1 MMQVSNVKTA
11 KSTTQAA
18 SRQANTAA
26 DTASKDIQ
34 SKILNAQKQ
43 SQGLSFN
50 MEMTA
55 EEKANFRQKIQQE
68 ISDLKRELRQR
79 QLEEERKE
87 QEAKKALEKKEQQE
101 AASQESV
108 PKERQ
113 KIQSGQEINDRQQDS
128 VSGSKKSQKGS
139 ELDKDRED
147 RNILHGGMQ
156 KIISADSTVRQYR
169 AVSNAAA
176 QNDKAVRVQEQ
187 EMRQD
192 EVRGSDVDAVK
203 KEQRADLQKEA
214 RRMEMMK
221 TFMFEGKSKTTEPAA
236 GIAKPQPMISRG
248 KGLYDNN
255 AMLFKTNFQSVE
267 LDLRQ

>member
-1 MMQVSNVKTA
+1 M
-11 KSTTQAA
+11 
-18 SRQANTAA
+18 
-26 DTASKDIQ
+26 
-34 SKILNAQKQ
+34 NAQKQ

-79 QLEEERKE
+79 QLEE
-87 QEAKKALEKKEQQE
+87 EKKEQQE

-139 ELDKDRED
+139 ELDTDRED